1 MAVLPAR
8 AQDLLTPVVAAPL
21 VSSTLAVLCMSW
33 VIPNTGTA
41 TAMLQTI
48 EVVGASVLMFDGAAL
63 LTLRM
68 LPVENRSYRL
78 T

>member
-1 MAVLPAR
+1 
-8 AQDLLTPVVAAPL
+8 
-21 VSSTLAVLCMSW
+21 
-33 VIPNTGTA
+33 
-41 TAMLQTI
+41 MLQTI